1 MNSKVR
7 AQVEETKLVCETFY
21 PDDLAALQLAHR
33 KMLSGLGK
41 TGDPR
46 LEDKLE
52 FTESAIASL
61 ERRPVDSDHLER
73 IMRMINLATQED

>member
-1 MNSKVR
+1 MNSKVS
-7 AQVEETKLVCETFY
+7 AKINKKNLVCNTFY

-33 KMLSGLGK
+33 QMLSGVGK
-41 TGDPR
+41 TDDPR

-73 IMRMINLATQED
+73 IMRMIKLAAQED